1 VSAPDRIDTLIGAGA
16 RIDGNITFSGG
27 LRIDGEVTGNVTAR
41 PGNPTVLVIGEQGR
55 VHGELRATRVVVN
68 GIVAGSVCATELI
81 ELQSRARVSG
91 ELRYAGLEIHRGAL
105 IEARLNADAAP
116 AGATVRPAAPPLDR
130 PERTP
135 LAAAGR
141 A

>member
-55 VHGELRATRVVVN
+55 VHGELRAARIVVN
-68 GIVAGSVCATELI
+68 GIVAGAVCATELI
-81 ELQSRARVSG
+81 ELQPRARVSG
-91 ELRYAGLEIHRGAL
+91 ELRYAALEIHRGAL
-105 IEARLNADAAP
+105 IEARLSPGAAASAP
-116 AGATVRPAAPPLDR
+116 ERPAAQPLDR
-130 PERTP
+130 PGRAP